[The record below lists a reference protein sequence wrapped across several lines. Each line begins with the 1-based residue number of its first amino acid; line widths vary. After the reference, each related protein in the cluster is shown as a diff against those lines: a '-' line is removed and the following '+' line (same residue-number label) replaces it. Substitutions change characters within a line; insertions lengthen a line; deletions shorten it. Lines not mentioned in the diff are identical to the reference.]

1 MWYNSD
7 HMDQEQIYRVFVNWK
22 ARPITPNGPEPK
34 TVQEFCQRYNITI
47 KDLISFS
54 ERPEYKEDLVAASI
68 DWAKSKTPELLQIVY
83 QEVKLNKSVA
93 DLERFLNIIHEI
105 KRKDNAKTFNQF
117 NFIVDDK
124 QYREIV
130 AREAKLLES
139 GSKE

>member
-1 MWYNSD
+1 
-7 HMDQEQIYRVFVNWK
+7 MDQEQVYKVFVNWK
-22 ARPITPNGPEPK
+22 ARPITLEGPEPK
-34 TVQEFCQRYNITI
+34 SHEEFCQRYNITI
-47 KDLISFS
+47 KDLIAFS
-54 ERPEYKEDLVAASI
+54 ERPEYKEDLVMASI
-68 DWAKSKTPELLQIVY
+68 DWAKSKTPELLQMVY
-83 QEVKLNKSVA
+83 REIKESKSVA

-139 GSKE
+139 GSQE